1 MPDDV
6 ALAAAVVDSLVWDIP
21 HWVADVASWQAAEPP
36 VIAPSGYDRLLA
48 EHGWHDAQ
56 DVLDAAHVSAQQGQV
71 LRLAA
76 LGWDHRSIGKELGTT
91 ALTSRIQLSA
101 ATAKLH
107 KLVVLTLDCNKG
119 GGSNAP

>member
-36 VIAPSGYDRLLA
+36 VIAPSGYDRLLV

-71 LRLAA
+71 LRLVA
-76 LGWDHRSIGKELGTT
+76 LGWDHRSIGKELGIS
-91 ALTSRIQLSA
+91 AGASRLQA
-101 ATAKLH
+101 YRATEKLH
-107 KLVVLTLDCNKG
+107 SLVDVTLARSKCEG
-119 GGSNAP
+119 